1 MRGLANDDIKE
12 EILSMMEHISLE
24 DAITL
29 VSKRESEVIE
39 AVNARMPTQT
49 VGFRNTLRRS
59 KRGPKVVTTCPM
71 TQRGATQTKVLL
83 DKGPPEQVKLE
94 VQPAGAISPGIHF
107 AEGDLAAQ
115 STNTRQRDLK
125 LQETHP
131 SW

>member
-59 KRGPKVVTTCPM
+59 KRGPKVVTTCHM
-71 TQRGATQTKVLL
+71 AHRGATQMKVLP
-83 DKGPPEQVKLE
+83 DKVPPEQVE
-94 VQPAGAISPGIHF
+94 IEMRPAGDNRPGVHIPRVTWPRSPKTP
-107 AEGDLAAQ
+107 A
-115 STNTRQRDLK
+115 STNN
-125 LQETHP
+125 
-131 SW
+131 